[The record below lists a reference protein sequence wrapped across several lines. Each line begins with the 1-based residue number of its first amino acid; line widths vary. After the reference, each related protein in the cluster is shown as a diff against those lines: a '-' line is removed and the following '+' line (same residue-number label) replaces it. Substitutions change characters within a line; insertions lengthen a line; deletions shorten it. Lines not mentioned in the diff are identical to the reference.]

1 MKLSYRTR
9 INGEILA
16 KAWGKPIDKPD
27 WYSIQSAGDQ
37 AEILIY
43 DVIGWPWVEAEYF
56 VRDLADLDVS
66 NLIVRI
72 NSPGGDVFDGI
83 AIYHAL
89 RQHKAKVTTRIEG
102 IAASIASIIALAGD
116 EVHAYNATRFMI
128 HEPWSC
134 ICGDQYEMRDV
145 AEILGKISAD
155 LIEIYSGRSK
165 VGKSELR
172 SMLRDE
178 TWFTA
183 DEAKENGFV
192 DQVVDSGK
200 PVEARFDLSIYSNVP
215 DDLDEGFGGR
225 ELSRK
230 EVERALRN
238 AGATREFARAAAAKG
253 RAADGDDGIIA
264 ALTNLNNAMRR

>member
-172 SMLRDE
+172 SMLRNE